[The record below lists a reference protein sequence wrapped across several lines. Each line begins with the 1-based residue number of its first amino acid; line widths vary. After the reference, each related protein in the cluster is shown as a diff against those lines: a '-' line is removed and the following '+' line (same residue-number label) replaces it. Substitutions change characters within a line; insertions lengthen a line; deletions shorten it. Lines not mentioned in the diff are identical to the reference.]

1 MSAPRHP
8 PEQLPSHGG
17 LAQYFVDHRE
27 VGWAAFV
34 VVLLWGWFAYRSLAQ
49 QEDPLI
55 PIRQAILVTQF
66 PGASVAKI
74 DELVTKKLEDRIA
87 ELQSIDELKSQS
99 RAGLSIIKITVQPG
113 SDTNI
118 NQQWDKIRAKVQTVQ
133 LPEGCYPPVLDTD
146 FGDTVTLLFAVT
158 SPPISDAECQAR
170 THLVQK
176 RLRELRQKTGPAGR
190 AAVVAFFPVDFS
202 LTDRSFVV
210 DRFVHDLEA
219 AKMGRD
225 IVVTQGKSLI
235 VGDFA
240 TTASREALQGFV
252 ADFIRSLTGA
262 TRVYDPDF
270 AAPLVLMGDE
280 DPLPAIRAAA
290 MPRYSFRQLR
300 KLSDL
305 LNDELKQLA
314 SVGRIAKIGVV
325 QEAIHLYYS
334 QRAMGFSV
342 TFDQVTNALAAR
354 NALIPSGD
362 LHTQQQ
368 DFPVQLSGEFK
379 KDRDLLDTIV
389 GQTEAG
395 SPIYLRDGCE
405 LERGYEDPLPLTVD
419 VLSRDDPQGT
429 LTPHRAVLLAVQMK
443 EGSIIGKFNDDVTA
457 VIDKVKMRLPDGVTV
472 FPISDQPVEVAQRI
486 HLFIRCLG
494 EAVLVVI
501 AVALLLMNWRSALLV
516 ALAIPLTIAM
526 TLGGMSILS
535 IPLHQISIG
544 ALIISLG
551 MLVDDPVVA
560 ADAINR
566 ELAEGK
572 PRDIAAWLG
581 PYKLRRPILFGTI
594 INIFAFLPL
603 LLVPGDDGA
612 FIVALPLVVTM
623 ALAASRLVSMTFI
636 PLIGFYVLRGQK
648 GLEAGAEVRGFFLF
662 AWVDRA
668 LLAVLPGYKRAL
680 HWGIAHPL
688 VAVAIAYG
696 LLGLSLLALP
706 YIGTEFFPPAEGNKL
721 LIDVHLPDAAS
732 AMQTRATCVDIVRAL
747 QNDPAIANATVFACG
762 SAPRFYYNVEPK
774 APAPNIA
781 QVLINCRSDEDVV
794 PLLVKLR
801 QTLDGDVAGARCIV
815 KQIVQGPA
823 IEAPIQVRL
832 LGDSLDEL
840 RGQADRVSAKLRAAG
855 AYQVHDTLEQR
866 TPTLE
871 LDINQDRAGTL
882 NVSNARIGQSSRAAF
897 TGIKATDLRDG
908 DYLIPVLL
916 QLRVDERHSAE
927 QLKNLYV
934 ESYNRQ
940 ALPMSSFAKL
950 RVRPEY
956 MLISRFNQMHA
967 VTVNAYPPQG
977 ELAATVLERAR
988 PGITEVQAQL
998 PAGYK
1003 LQYDG
1008 EAKQL
1013 GDNEKNMSRAMAV
1026 SMALIALALIIQ
1038 FHSVVKASVV
1048 LLAVPLGAIGAL
1060 TGLIVTGSPLGFM
1073 ALLAIVSL
1081 AGVIVSHII
1090 VLSDYI
1096 EEGLAAGLQLE
1107 EALIQ
1112 AGLVRLRPV
1121 LVTVLATV
1129 GALVPLFESGGALWR
1144 PLAAVHI
1151 FGLLFATMLT
1161 LVILPVLYYLF
1172 CRVLRLIKE

>member
-1 MSAPRHP
+1 MSAPSH
-8 PEQLPSHGG
+8 PEQLPAHGG

-34 VVLLWGWFAYRSLAQ
+34 VVLVWGWFAYRSLAQ

-55 PIRQAILVTQF
+55 PVRQAILVTQF

-87 ELQSIDELKSQS
+87 ELQTIEELKSES
-99 RAGLSIIKITVQPG
+99 RAGLSIIRVTVQPG
-113 SDTNI
+113 SKATID
-118 NQQWDKIRAKVQTVQ
+118 QQWNELRAKVKDVV
-133 LPEGCYPPVLDTD
+133 LPEGCYPPSLDTD

-170 THLVQK
+170 AHLVRG
-176 RLRELRQKTGPAGR
+176 RLTELRQKVGAAGR

-202 LTDRSFVV
+202 LVDRAFVV
-210 DRFVHDLEA
+210 DRFVHALQA
-219 AKMGRD
+219 AQIGRD
-225 IVVTQGKSLI
+225 VVVVQGKSLI
-235 VGDFA
+235 AADFA
-240 TTASREALQGFV
+240 TTADRAGLQRFV
-252 ADFIRSLTGA
+252 GEFIQSLTGA
-262 TRVYDPDF
+262 SRVYDPDF
-270 AAPLVLMGDE
+270 QPPLVLMGDE

-300 KLSDL
+300 KISDL
-305 LNDELKQLA
+305 LNDELKQLP
-314 SVGRIAKIGVV
+314 SVGRVSKTGVV

-334 QRAMGFSV
+334 QRAMGYALDYHQIS
-342 TFDQVTNALAAR
+342 NAIASR
-354 NALIPSGD
+354 NAVIPSGT
-362 LHTQQQ
+362 LSTQNQN
-368 DFPVQLSGEFK
+368 FPVQLSGEFK
-379 KDRDLLDTIV
+379 SDKDLLDTIV
-389 GQTEAG
+389 GQTQSG
-395 SPIYLRDGCE
+395 TPIYLRDVCE

-419 VLSRDDPQGT
+419 VLSRRAPQGE
-429 LTPHRAVLLAVQMK
+429 LTPHRAVLVAVQMK
-443 EGSIIGKFNDDVTA
+443 EGSIISRFNDDVTA
-457 VIDKVKMRLPDGVTV
+457 VVNKVKTRLPDGVV
-472 FPISDQPVEVAQRI
+472 VLAISDQPVEVAQRI

-516 ALAIPLTIAM
+516 ALAIPLTVAM

-560 ADAINR
+560 SDAINR

-572 PRDIAAWLG
+572 PRELAAWLG
-581 PYKLRRPILFGTI
+581 PHKLRRPILFGTI

-612 FIVALPLVVTM
+612 FIIALPLVVTL
-623 ALAASRLVSMTFI
+623 ALAASRIVSMTFI
-636 PLIGFYVLRGQK
+636 PLLGYYVLRGQK
-648 GLEAGAEVRGFFLF
+648 GLEAGAEVRRFFLF
-662 AWVDRA
+662 ALVDRA

-688 VAVAIAYG
+688 IAVVIAYG
-696 LLGLSLLALP
+696 LLGLSLTALP
-706 YIGTEFFPPAEGNKL
+706 FIGTEFFPPAESNKL

-732 AMQTRATCVDIVRAL
+732 SMQTRATCAEIVKEL
-747 QNDPAIANATVFACG
+747 QNEPAIDNATVFACG
-762 SAPRFYYNVEPK
+762 TAPRFYYNVEPK

-781 QVLINCRSDEDVV
+781 QVLINCRADEDVV

-801 QTLDGDVAGARCIV
+801 QTLDRNIAGARCIV
-815 KQIVQGPA
+815 KQIVQGPPS
-823 IEAPIQVRL
+823 EAPIQVRL
-832 LGDSLDEL
+832 LGDDLDEL
-840 RGQADRVSAKLRAAG
+840 RARADQVSARLRAAG

-871 LDINQDRAGTL
+871 LDIDQARANTL
-882 NVSNARIGQSSRAAF
+882 RINNARIGQVSRAAF
-897 TGIKATDLRDG
+897 AGLKATDLRDG

-916 QLRVDERHSAE
+916 QLRIDERHSAE

-934 ESYNRQ
+934 ESIDRQ
-940 ALPMSSFAKL
+940 ALPLSSFATLKIQ
-950 RVRPEY
+950 PAY
-956 MLISRFNQMHA
+956 MLVSRFNQIHSA
-967 VTVNAYPPQG
+967 TINAYPPQG

-988 PGITEVQAQL
+988 PGIDQVQAQL
-998 PAGYK
+998 PPGYK

-1013 GDNEKNMSRAMAV
+1013 GDNEKNMGRAMAV
-1026 SMALIALALIIQ
+1026 SMALIALSLIIQ

-1060 TGLIVTGSPLGFM
+1060 TGLVVTHSPLGFM
-1073 ALLAIVSL
+1073 ALLALVSL

-1096 EEGLAAGLQLE
+1096 EEGLAAGLRLE
-1107 EALIQ
+1107 DALIQ

-1129 GALVPLFESGGALWR
+1129 GALIPLFESGGALWR